1 MPAPKISELT
11 TCFNQLLEIELQA
24 VLQTAKEAKK
34 TEDDDTL
41 LMAQSYV
48 MGLQRAAQIFNI
60 VLKDC
65 KDD

>member
-11 TCFNQLLEIELQA
+11 NCFNQLLEIELQA
-24 VLQTAKEAKK
+24 VLSTAKQAKK
-34 TEDDDTL
+34 DKEDDTL